1 MIHKRRIPEAIAF
14 AAVLALGA
22 CGSAEAPG
30 DAVPVAKEQRAVG
43 VQPGYDGTTVK
54 PGAPFRMSYR
64 IVGTP
69 IVGSPVT
76 VELRVESLIRGRE
89 IAVDYRIND
98 SDTMLLHEAQPA
110 RVLVEPAD
118 NENFV
123 VQRVTVVPQRQGRM
137 YLNVA
142 ASVDTDDGSM
152 SSIMAV
158 PIQVGEG
165 GRLLEE
171 QGEVVVGEDGE
182 AIRVLPGD

>member
-1 MIHKRRIPEAIAF
+1 MIRRRRIFPALAGAI
-14 AAVLALGA
+14 VLALGA
-22 CGSAEAPG
+22 CGSGAAP
-30 DAVPVAKEQRAVG
+30 DNAAPQAKEQPTAG
-43 VQPGYDGTTVK
+43 VQPGYDGTVVK

-64 IVGTP
+64 IIGTP

-76 VELRVESLIRGRE
+76 VELRVETLERGRA

-98 SDTMLLHEAQPA
+98 SNTMLLHEAQPA
-110 RVLVEPAD
+110 RVRVEPAD

-142 ASVDTDDGSM
+142 ASIDTDEGSM

-165 GRLLEE
+165 GRILEE

>member
-1 MIHKRRIPEAIAF
+1 MIRKRRIRSAVAA
-14 AAVLALGA
+14 AAVLALSA
-22 CGSAEAPG
+22 CGSGAEP
-30 DAVPVAKEQRAVG
+30 DATSPEEEVQNAAG

-64 IVGTP
+64 IIGTP

-76 VELRVESLIRGRE
+76 VELRVETLARGRQ

-98 SDTMLLHEAQPA
+98 SATMLLHEAQPA
-110 RVLVEPAD
+110 RVLIEPAD

-123 VQRVTVVPQRQGRM
+123 IQRVTVVPQRQGRM

-142 ASVDTDDGSM
+142 ASIDTDDGSQ

-165 GRLLEE
+165 GRVLEE
-171 QGEVVVGEDGE
+171 QGEVVVDEDGE